1 MNRRFLTVASV
12 CILSMLSGGFDAS
25 SQTAKSLFW
34 KKDRIQVEEIV
45 SEKADQYTKV
55 GHHGPAVENT
65 YMALRI
71 YFNNS
76 GAIDVYSKTG
86 RGRELEQY
94 GWYPDSLAQAEY
106 GAGCDEYM
114 VGKTVGLGG
123 IALWDGEN
131 EVRLVATKGRTA
143 RVGDTSRGSFAEM
156 IAYGVSYKGELVD
169 ISIRIDMNRKSRE
182 ALITAKE
189 LNGKKVQFLTGVN
202 YHKGE
207 SVKYGEK
214 CISVWGI
221 HPADVSTE
229 PVPIGAGMFFSKSVF
244 KTVEKTEN
252 MVRIISRPSSQVCTR
267 VVAASTKEAELN
279 SARRFDAYMG
289 LK

>member
-1 MNRRFLTVASV
+1 
-12 CILSMLSGGFDAS
+12 
-25 SQTAKSLFW
+25 
-34 KKDRIQVEEIV
+34 
-45 SEKADQYTKV
+45 
-55 GHHGPAVENT
+55 
-65 YMALRI
+65 
-71 YFNNS
+71 
-76 GAIDVYSKTG
+76 
-86 RGRELEQY
+86 
-94 GWYPDSLAQAEY
+94 
-106 GAGCDEYM
+106 
-114 VGKTVGLGG
+114 
-123 IALWDGEN
+123 
-131 EVRLVATKGRTA
+131 
-143 RVGDTSRGSFAEM
+143 M